1 MIVAVYNDGT
11 FKTVYGLW
19 QWDYGQ
25 ILRIQGLNL
34 PDFVEVHFALQEKGG
49 TSVSR
54 IGITKD
60 GVTDVII
67 PDSMLENE
75 GTLQDYKVYAFI
87 YLSDEQTGM
96 TVKEITMFVRAR
108 SKPEAFDKPEDAELF
123 HEVIRVVNDAADR
136 ANESEKRIAVDRQAV
151 EVVRQEVE
159 QLGNRITETAKQGV
173 QAINAAKQNAVED
186 VTQTGTAQKTI
197 VENAGSKAVEAINS
211 AKNEAIQTVQS
222 EGTTQ
227 TGNVT
232 AEGAKQIKEVQDKG
246 AEVLQSIQE
255 GFHLQISDIY

>member
-1 MIVAVYNDGT
+1 MVIAVYDGNT

-25 ILRIQGLNL
+25 TLRIQGLNL
-34 PDFVEVHFALQEKGG
+34 PDFVEVHFALKEKGG

-96 TVKEITMFVRAR
+96 TVKEIIMFVRSR
-108 SKPEAFDKPEDAELF
+108 SKPEIWTSGDKGIF
-123 HEVIRVVNDAADR
+123 HEAINAVRESAKIAQESAAS
-136 ANESEKRIAVDRQAV
+136 AKEAEEEIKKLSETVKIIGETAKETEQEIEKDRIAVQKMV
-151 EVVRQEVE
+151 EELENTIMIPISEDEIQDLYKKKE
-159 QLGNRITETAKQGV
+159 ET
-173 QAINAAKQNAVED
+173 QNE
-186 VTQTGTAQKTI
+186 
-197 VENAGSKAVEAINS
+197 
-211 AKNEAIQTVQS
+211 
-222 EGTTQ
+222 
-227 TGNVT
+227 
-232 AEGAKQIKEVQDKG
+232 
-246 AEVLQSIQE
+246 
-255 GFHLQISDIY
+255 